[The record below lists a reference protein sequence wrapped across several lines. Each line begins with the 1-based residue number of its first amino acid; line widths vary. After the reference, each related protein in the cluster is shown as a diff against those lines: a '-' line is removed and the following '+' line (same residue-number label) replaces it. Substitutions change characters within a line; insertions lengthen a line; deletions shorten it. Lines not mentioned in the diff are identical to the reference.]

1 MLGSCGKY
9 EYKTL
14 ADVAELLSL
23 LLRTTSTSENEA
35 YLVASLRQ
43 DHFLLGERARNV
55 VLGILTRSG
64 AVQHNPLTSS
74 DLALFLKDIWQLHQ
88 IDDTDAL
95 PGSDEVAR
103 FLLKY
108 S

>member
-1 MLGSCGKY
+1 MGSCGKY
-9 EYKTL
+9 EYKVIADAADLL
-14 ADVAELLSL
+14 AL
-23 LLRTTSTSENEA
+23 LLRTTSTSETEA

-43 DHFLLGERARNV
+43 DHFLLGDRARNV
-55 VLGILTRSG
+55 ALGILIRSST
-64 AVQHNPLTSS
+64 VQHNPLTSS
-74 DLALFLKDIWQLHQ
+74 DLALFLKDVWQLHQ
-88 IDDTDAL
+88 IEDTDAL